1 MANRRDTPALS
12 RGERSSLFGKRTRD
26 KRTKVSDFTDEK
38 LQELWR
44 SLGYSTE
51 AQFLAELIEIRVH
64 GVAHVEKLQG
74 DRLRAVAGLGTER
87 G

>member
-1 MANRRDTPALS
+1 MGRRDKPAFS
-12 RGERSSLFGKRTRD
+12 RSERASLFGKRTRD

-44 SLGYSTE
+44 ALGYTTE
-51 AQFLAELIEIRVH
+51 AAFLAELIEIRVH
-64 GVAHVEKLQG
+64 GVAHVEKLHG
-74 DRLRAVAGLGTER
+74 DRVRAVAGLGTER